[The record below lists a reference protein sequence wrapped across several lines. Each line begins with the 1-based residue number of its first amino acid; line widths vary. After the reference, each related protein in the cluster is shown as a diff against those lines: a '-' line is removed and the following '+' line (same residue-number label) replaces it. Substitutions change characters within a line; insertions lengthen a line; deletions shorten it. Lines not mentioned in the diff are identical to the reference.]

1 MSIVLYSADRRGRY
15 NANALMDFSSM
26 QPPVTDTYA
35 IDSFIGAKFNFK
47 ISEHGLRYLFPRR
60 ELNGDDLMELIVELV
75 RQMQFPE
82 KPSRYQSIFACKSVE
97 DADSFRK
104 KYREQEGPQPIYEIL
119 INEDTNV
126 HHGDMRLLD
135 LNASSDNAAMV
146 FTKAIWYWSGISSMN
161 PFWEYI
167 VPLPIQVGSMVEE

>member
-82 KPSRYQSIFACKSVE
+82 KPSRYQSIFACKSIE

-104 KYREQEGPQPIYEIL
+104 NTENRKVRNQFIKFLSMRIPIFI
-119 INEDTNV
+119 
-126 HHGDMRLLD
+126 M
-135 LNASSDNAAMV
+135 
-146 FTKAIWYWSGISSMN
+146 AICGY
-161 PFWEYI
+161 
-167 VPLPIQVGSMVEE
+167 LT

>member
-26 QPPVTDTYA
+26 QLPVTDTYA

-82 KPSRYQSIFACKSVE
+82 KPSRYQSIFACEKIE
-97 DADSFRK
+97 DANYFRENH
-104 KYREQEGPQPIYEIL
+104 REHDGPQPIYEIL
-119 INEDTNV
+119 VGDNTNI
-126 HHGDMRLLD
+126 HRGDMRLLD

-167 VPLPIQVGSMVEE
+167 VPLPVQIGSMVEE